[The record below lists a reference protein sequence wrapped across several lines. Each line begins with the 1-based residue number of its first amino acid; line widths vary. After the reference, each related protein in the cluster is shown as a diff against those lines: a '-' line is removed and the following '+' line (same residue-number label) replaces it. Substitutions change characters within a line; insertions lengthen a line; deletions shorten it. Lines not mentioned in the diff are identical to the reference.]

1 MKTFG
6 WDTAFII
13 STDRLNAMLE
23 KNSDKT
29 VLQFDAALPGLPA
42 SKAKGRYAPW
52 QMTDGGSNEIVHIKL
67 TIDEGRLSD
76 GNRTYDL
83 AGLTLVFAT
92 HLQWLAY
99 DGQRED
105 LRFDYNKLGEMGNP
119 PQRGELSVIA
129 LRDPNQVLPP
139 DVNALLAYALGA
151 DLVANVEQVRFVFAA
166 VNLIPPATNSW
177 LAPRKSAYCL
187 AKREGGGQSFL
198 AILSVTTD
206 RDVSQLQRTVDSAAL
221 PNDTNASFVISDNL
235 YLMNVIAPSLG
246 KSMNTGAD
254 AFYYDAG
261 ARVLRNNRRLWTKRV
276 KSGAITYDPWID
288 SLEIRSGQGDL
299 QGRYSGGVDL
309 KAGISMTY
317 TITANNAAAYNI
329 ADGTLRFQ
337 PDPRPGTSHKADIP
351 WYWFIGGPIVAAV
364 VAIVVAVISKDI
376 ANDVSNDNRERLA
389 LGRHPPSSILW
400 GGSDAIAVTSVGV
413 ADSLYLFGNV

>member
-6 WDTAFII
+6 WDTAFIL

-23 KNSDKT
+23 KNRDKT
-29 VLQFDAALPGLPA
+29 TLQFDTSLPGLPA

-67 TIDEGRLSD
+67 VIDEGSLSV
-76 GNRTYDL
+76 GSQTYDL
-83 AGLTLVFAT
+83 AGLTLVFAC

-99 DGQRED
+99 DEKRED
-105 LRFDYNKLGEMGNP
+105 LTFDYNKLGEMGNP

-129 LRDPNQVLPP
+129 LRDLNQVLPP
-139 DVNALLAYALGA
+139 DINALLAYALGA
-151 DLVANVEQVRFVFAA
+151 NLVANVAQVRFVFAA

-187 AKREGGGQSFL
+187 ARREGSGQSFL
-198 AILSVTTD
+198 AILSVTSD
-206 RDVSQLQRTVDSAAL
+206 RDISQLQRTVDSGAL
-221 PNDTNASFVISDNL
+221 PNGTNASFVISDNL
-235 YLMNVIAPSLG
+235 YLMNVIAPSLA
-246 KSMNTGAD
+246 KSVNTGVD
-254 AFYYDAG
+254 AFYYDSG
-261 ARVLRNNRRLWTKRV
+261 ARVLRNNRRLWTKPV

-288 SLEIRSGQGDL
+288 RLEIRSGQGDL

-317 TITANNAAAYNI
+317 EITANNAASYNVSG
-329 ADGTLRFQ
+329 GTLSFL
-337 PDPRPGTSHKADIP
+337 PDPKPGTSHQADIP
-351 WYWFIGGPIVAAV
+351 WYWFFGGPIVAAI

-376 ANDVSNDNRERLA
+376 ANDISKDNRERLA
-389 LGRHPPSSILW
+389 LGKFPPSSILW
-400 GGSDAIAVTSVGV
+400 GGSDAIAVTTVGV
-413 ADSLYLFGNV
+413 ADSLYIFGNV